1 MIAYIEKNTAIAK
14 ETEHKKTTMGFGKIK
29 RLIRKT
35 PNNSKSTKA
44 NNKPTKST
52 TDEATATND
61 PAAVV
66 VDDKREPSE
75 EAQST
80 QINTK
85 ESSQQRHT
93 TTSNADEVLDGIL
106 QDLNVKV
113 GQLAVNANVEN
124 SDTVSE
130 YSGGSAKSVE
140 SLSSKESDETEE
152 DDAEAE
158 EVKESTVKKDTVD
171 RFDVVAAAAED
182 IRKKKLEKEGGET
195 GRSSSPAEDTI
206 ETEPASDDSKAVDSK
221 SPTVPIQHT
230 IVKEEI
236 VVEKEV
242 VTAAPQATTASS
254 SEQVVAAEGETKK
267 EEKQPKRGTRAY
279 AIKKA
284 KAALQ
289 ASKAASKAALTEA
302 KRLSPVTIQVTKNV
316 RSSSPVVQ
324 QTSPAVQMTQL
335 TETPRSVSPVV
346 VQTQPEPE
354 EEKPTIDDLAINN
367 TKESTT
373 LGGGGTTSGEVTDET
388 SFPGEDGDENG
399 TFTDL
404 ETLGTDD
411 IGTKSTLSMNSEG
424 ADSTLFDDTS
434 MTDGGSG
441 TRKNKKTIINK
452 DIIIHAPGGP
462 SSLVVRAMYY
472 TPLPGNPD
480 DIIIKVEVS
489 LFHVV
494 CFISII
500 LFVNKL
506 NFICS
511 SLISFLGFVC
521 FLPRL
526 SPPSWSWNRQGT
538 FSFCAWL

>member
-1 MIAYIEKNTAIAK
+1 
-14 ETEHKKTTMGFGKIK
+14 MGFGKIK
-29 RLIRKT
+29 RLIRKS

-52 TDEATATND
+52 TNEVAAIAAND

-66 VDDKREPSE
+66 VDDKREPSD

-80 QINTK
+80 QVNTK

-152 DDAEAE
+152 DAAEAE
-158 EVKESTVKKDTVD
+158 EKEKSTTAKKDTVD
-171 RFDVVAAAAED
+171 RFDVVAAAAEE
-182 IRKKKLEKEGGET
+182 IRKKKLEKEGEKGE
-195 GRSSSPAEDTI
+195 GRSSPAEDTI

-230 IVKEEI
+230 IDKEEE
-236 VVEKEV
+236 VVDKEV
-242 VTAAPQATTASS
+242 VTAAPQATAT
-254 SEQVVAAEGETKK
+254 SEPVAKK
-267 EEKQPKRGTRAY
+267 EPKRGTRAY

-346 VQTQPEPE
+346 VQAQPEPE
-354 EEKPTIDDLAINN
+354 EDKPTIDDLAINN

-441 TRKNKKTIINK
+441 NRKNKKTIINK
-452 DIIIHAPGGP
+452 DIIIDAPGGP

-480 DIIIKVEVS
+480 NIIIKVEVS
-489 LFHVV
+489 LKSCVCIYYDHTLSCVV
-494 CFISII
+494 SLTKLYLLISQ
-500 LFVNKL
+500 
-506 NFICS
+506 
-511 SLISFLGFVC
+511 SFLGIVC

-526 SPPSWSWNRQGT
+526 SPPSWSWN
-538 FSFCAWL
+538 

>member
-1 MIAYIEKNTAIAK
+1 
-14 ETEHKKTTMGFGKIK
+14 MGFGKIK

-35 PNNSKSTKA
+35 PKSTVNKD
-44 NNKPTKST
+44 NNKPTQTQST
-52 TDEATATND
+52 TNEATVVND
-61 PAAVV
+61 SAVVV

-75 EAQST
+75 AQST
-80 QINTK
+80 QVNTK

-93 TTSNADEVLDGIL
+93 ATSNADEVLDGIL

-152 DDAEAE
+152 EDAEVE
-158 EVKESTVKKDTVD
+158 EKKETAKKDKID
-171 RFDVVAAAAED
+171 RFDVVAAAAEE
-182 IRKKKLEKEGGET
+182 IRKKKLEKEGGEK

-230 IVKEEI
+230 IVKEEE
-236 VVEKEV
+236 VVDKEV
-242 VTAAPQATTASS
+242 ETPVSQATAS
-254 SEQVVAAEGETKK
+254 EPVVAAEEETKK
-267 EEKQPKRGTRAY
+267 EPKRGTRAY

-284 KAALQ
+284 KAALN

-302 KRLSPVTIQVTKNV
+302 KRLSPVTIQITKNV
-316 RSSSPVVQ
+316 RSS
-324 QTSPAVQMTQL
+324 SPAVQMTQL
-335 TETPRSVSPVV
+335 TETPRSVSPVI

-354 EEKPTIDDLAINN
+354 EEKATIEDLAINN

-388 SFPGEDGDENG
+388 SFPGGEDGDENG

-404 ETLGTDD
+404 ETLGTDG

-489 LFHVV
+489 LFYIV
-494 CFISII
+494 CFFSIKLI
-500 LFVNKL
+500 QVFSKL
-506 NFICS
+506 N
-511 SLISFLGFVC
+511 
-521 FLPRL
+521 
-526 SPPSWSWNRQGT
+526 
-538 FSFCAWL
+538 

>member
-1 MIAYIEKNTAIAK
+1 
-14 ETEHKKTTMGFGKIK
+14 MGFGKIK
-29 RLIRKT
+29 RLIRKS
-35 PNNSKSTKA
+35 PKSTVNKE
-44 NNKPTKST
+44 NNKPTTST
-52 TDEATATND
+52 TNEVAAIND
-61 PAAVV
+61 PPAVV

-75 EAQST
+75 AQST
-80 QINTK
+80 QVNTK

-152 DDAEAE
+152 EDAAE
-158 EVKESTVKKDTVD
+158 VEEKNETTTAKKDTVD
-171 RFDVVAAAAED
+171 RFDVVAAAAEE
-182 IRKKKLEKEGGET
+182 IRKKKLEKEGGKEE

-230 IVKEEI
+230 IVKEEE
-236 VVEKEV
+236 VVDKEV
-242 VTAAPQATTASS
+242 VAAAPQATTT
-254 SEQVVAAEGETKK
+254 SEPVVAAEEETKK
-267 EEKQPKRGTRAY
+267 EPKRGTRAY

-289 ASKAASKAALTEA
+289 ASKAASKAALNEA

-316 RSSSPVVQ
+316 RSSSP
-324 QTSPAVQMTQL
+324 AVQMTQL
-335 TETPRSVSPVV
+335 TETPRSVSPAV

-354 EEKPTIDDLAINN
+354 EEKATIEDLAINN
-367 TKESTT
+367 TKESMT

-388 SFPGEDGDENG
+388 SFSEGEDGDENG
-399 TFTDL
+399 TFADL

-441 TRKNKKTIINK
+441 NRKNKKTIINK

-480 DIIIKVEVS
+480 DIIIKVEVG
-489 LFHVV
+489 LDCVV
-494 CFISII
+494 CFTSILMLI
-500 LFVNKL
+500 QVFTNS
-506 NFICS
+506 ICS
-511 SLISFLGFVC
+511 SLNLFL
-521 FLPRL
+521 LLLRL
-526 SPPSWSWNRQGT
+526 RLFPSEIV
-538 FSFCAWL
+538 FSVVELE

>member
-1 MIAYIEKNTAIAK
+1 
-14 ETEHKKTTMGFGKIK
+14 MGFGKIK
-29 RLIRKT
+29 RLIRKS
-35 PNNSKSTKA
+35 PKSTVNKD
-44 NNKPTKST
+44 NNKPTQTNST
-52 TDEATATND
+52 TDKVAATND

-75 EAQST
+75 AQST
-80 QINTK
+80 QVNTK
-85 ESSQQRHT
+85 ESSQRHT
-93 TTSNADEVLDGIL
+93 STSNADEVLDGIL

-152 DDAEAE
+152 DAAE
-158 EVKESTVKKDTVD
+158 EEEKKDKTAKKDTVD
-171 RFDVVAAAAED
+171 RFDVVAAAAEE
-182 IRKKKLEKEGGET
+182 IRKKKLEKGGGEK

-230 IVKEEI
+230 IVKEEEGI
-236 VVEKEV
+236 EKEV
-242 VTAAPQATTASS
+242 ETPAPQATASS
-254 SEQVVAAEGETKK
+254 SEPVVVAEEETKK
-267 EEKQPKRGTRAY
+267 EPKRGTRAY

-335 TETPRSVSPVV
+335 TETPRSVSSVV
-346 VQTQPEPE
+346 VQAQPEPE
-354 EEKPTIDDLAINN
+354 EEKATIDDLAINN

-388 SFPGEDGDENG
+388 SFPGEDGDE
-399 TFTDL
+399 FTDL

-441 TRKNKKTIINK
+441 NRKNKKTIINK

-480 DIIIKVEVS
+480 NIIIKVEVS
-489 LFHVV
+489 LKSCVYIYYDHTLSCVV
-494 CFISII
+494 S
-500 LFVNKL
+500 LT

-511 SLISFLGFVC
+511 SLNLF
-521 FLPRL
+521 
-526 SPPSWSWNRQGT
+526 
-538 FSFCAWL
+538 

>member
-1 MIAYIEKNTAIAK
+1 MTALFELGCFVDCPCISYVLTYIIIS
-14 ETEHKKTTMGFGKIK
+14 F
-29 RLIRKT
+29 
-35 PNNSKSTKA
+35 
-44 NNKPTKST
+44 
-52 TDEATATND
+52 
-61 PAAVV
+61 
-66 VDDKREPSE
+66 
-75 EAQST
+75 
-80 QINTK
+80 
-85 ESSQQRHT
+85 
-93 TTSNADEVLDGIL
+93 
-106 QDLNVKV
+106 
-113 GQLAVNANVEN
+113 
-124 SDTVSE
+124 
-130 YSGGSAKSVE
+130 
-140 SLSSKESDETEE
+140 LSS
-152 DDAEAE
+152 
-158 EVKESTVKKDTVD
+158 
-171 RFDVVAAAAED
+171 
-182 IRKKKLEKEGGET
+182 
-195 GRSSSPAEDTI
+195 
-206 ETEPASDDSKAVDSK
+206 SKPLNAHL
-221 SPTVPIQHT
+221 P
-230 IVKEEI
+230 
-236 VVEKEV
+236 
-242 VTAAPQATTASS
+242 
-254 SEQVVAAEGETKK
+254 
-267 EEKQPKRGTRAY
+267 
-279 AIKKA
+279 
-284 KAALQ
+284 ALQ

-441 TRKNKKTIINK
+441 NRKNKKTIINK

-489 LFHVV
+489 LDCIYHHAHSMSTNSTSV
-494 CFISII
+494 I
-500 LFVNKL
+500 
-506 NFICS
+506 
-511 SLISFLGFVC
+511 
-521 FLPRL
+521 
-526 SPPSWSWNRQGT
+526 
-538 FSFCAWL
+538 FSFYP